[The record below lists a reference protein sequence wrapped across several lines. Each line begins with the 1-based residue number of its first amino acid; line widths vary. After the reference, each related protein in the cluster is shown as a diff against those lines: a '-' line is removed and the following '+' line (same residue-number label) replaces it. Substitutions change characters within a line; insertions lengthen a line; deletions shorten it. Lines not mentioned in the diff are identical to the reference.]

1 MCQINNRGSVSMKV
15 NIISKENNPLL
26 KRRELT
32 FSIEHAQT
40 GGTPNRAEVSKQLA
54 SLLKIKPELVYVKN
68 VETKT
73 GTMVA
78 NGEANVYDSI
88 EQAKLVEP
96 KHIIARN
103 MVPEKPE
110 KSETPETSTEE
121 AEED

>member
-1 MCQINNRGSVSMKV
+1 MKV

-26 KRRELT
+26 KRRELI
-32 FSIEHAQT
+32 FSIEHAQI
-40 GGTPNRAEVSKQLA
+40 GGTPTRADVSKQIA

-68 VETKT
+68 VETKR

-78 NGEANVYDSI
+78 KGEANVYDSI

-103 MVPEKPE
+103 VLPGKPE
-110 KSETPETSTEE
+110 KSETPEQSETATEK
-121 AEED
+121 AEEK